1 MRMNNVANAI
11 EPFLPIL
18 AVTSGDPSG
27 VGPELCAR
35 LPERKWP
42 VHLVVI
48 GDIEL
53 IEERLGRAG
62 HGLVVRPWQPGMKPE
77 TGVFDVLH
85 RQLARPALVG
95 IPDPKNAAY
104 VLSIIDGAL
113 EGCARGVFDAMVTA
127 PVHKGVICD
136 AGIPFSGHTEY
147 LAAKTRTQQV
157 VMMLVGGGMR
167 VALATTHLP
176 LADVPKAL
184 SQDRLTSTLEI
195 LHRGLAADFGL
206 SRPRI
211 LVAGFNPHA
220 GEGGHIGREEI
231 DIIIPVLERL
241 RAKGMNLVG
250 PLPADTLFIPRNLRE
265 ADAVLAMYHDQGLP
279 VLKHASFGSG
289 ANVTLGLPFIR
300 TSVDHGTA
308 FDLAGS
314 GEADPGSLF
323 AAVELAID
331 MVKARQRQA

>member
-1 MRMNNVANAI
+1 MNDVST
-11 EPFLPIL
+11 LPVL
-18 AVTSGDPSG
+18 AVTSGEPSG

-48 GDIEL
+48 GDAEL
-53 IEERLGRAG
+53 IEERLERAGRA
-62 HGLVVRPWQPGMKPE
+62 LVVRPWQPGMKPE
-77 TGVFDVLH
+77 AGIFDVLH
-85 RQLARPALVG
+85 CPLACPALVG
-95 IPDPKNAAY
+95 RPNPKNAAY
-104 VLSIIDGAL
+104 VLSTLDHAL
-113 EGCARGVFDAMVTA
+113 EGCMRGVFDGMVTA

-136 AGIPFSGHTEY
+136 SGVSFSGHTEY
-147 LAAKTRTQQV
+147 LAAKTQTSQV

-184 SQDRLTSTLEI
+184 TQDRLTRTLEI
-195 LHRGLAADFGL
+195 LHKGLVASFGL
-206 SRPRI
+206 PRPRI

-220 GEGGHIGREEI
+220 GEGGHLGREEI

-241 RAKGMNLVG
+241 RAKGMNLIG
-250 PLPADTLFIPRNLRE
+250 PVPADTLFTPHTLRE

-289 ANVTLGLPFIR
+289 VNVTLGLPVIR

-314 GEADPGSLF
+314 GKADPGSLF
-323 AAVELAID
+323 AAVDLAVD
-331 MVKARQRQA
+331 MVKAQRA

>member
-1 MRMNNVANAI
+1 MSDVPGTV
-11 EPFLPIL
+11 ESSLPVL
-18 AVTSGDPSG
+18 AVTSGEPSG

-35 LPERKWP
+35 LSERKWSA
-42 VHLVVI
+42 HLVVI
-48 GDIEL
+48 GDAEL
-53 IEERLGRAG
+53 IEERLERAG
-62 HGLVVRPWQPGMKPE
+62 YALVVRPWQSGMKPE
-77 TGVFDVLH
+77 AGVFDVLH
-85 RQLARPALVG
+85 CPLACPALVG
-95 IPDPKNAAY
+95 MPDPKNAAY
-104 VLSIIDGAL
+104 VLSTLDSAL
-113 EGCARGVFDAMVTA
+113 EGSVRGVFDGMVTA

-147 LAAKTRTQQV
+147 LAAKTHTPQV

-184 SQDRLTSTLEI
+184 SQDRLARTLEI
-195 LHRGLAADFGL
+195 LHHDLGTGFGL
-206 SRPRI
+206 PKPRI

-220 GEGGHIGREEI
+220 GEGGHLGHEEI

-241 RAKGMNLVG
+241 RTKGMNLVG
-250 PLPADTLFIPRNLRE
+250 PLPADTLFTPNNLQG

-289 ANVTLGLPFIR
+289 VNVTLGLPFVR

-314 GEADPGSLF
+314 GKADPGSLF
-323 AAVELAID
+323 AAVQLAID
-331 MVKARQRQA
+331 MMKARRRRT

>member
-1 MRMNNVANAI
+1 MNNVDKLSQ
-11 EPFLPIL
+11 PVL
-18 AVTSGDPSG
+18 AVTSGEPSG
-27 VGPELCAR
+27 VGPELCVR

-42 VHLVVI
+42 AHLVVV

-53 IEERLGRAG
+53 IEERLERAGRAF
-62 HGLVVRPWQPGMKPE
+62 VVRPWQPGMKPE
-77 TGVFDVLH
+77 AGVFDVFH
-85 RQLARPALVG
+85 CPLACPALTG
-95 IPDPKNAAY
+95 KPSPKNAAY
-104 VLSIIDGAL
+104 VLSILDSAL
-113 EGCARGVFDAMVTA
+113 EGCTRGVFDGMVTA

-136 AGIPFSGHTEY
+136 AGNPFSGHTEY
-147 LAAKTRTQQV
+147 LAARTHTPQV

-184 SQDRLTSTLEI
+184 TQDRITRTLEI
-195 LHRGLAADFGL
+195 LHHDLGAHFGL
-206 SRPRI
+206 PRPRI

-231 DIIIPVLERL
+231 DIIIPALERL
-241 RAKGMNLVG
+241 RAKGLNLVG
-250 PLPADTLFIPRNLRE
+250 PLSADTLFTPHNLRE

-279 VLKHASFGSG
+279 VLKHVSFGSG
-289 ANVTLGLPFIR
+289 VNVTLGLPIIR

-314 GEADPGSLF
+314 GKADPGSLF

-331 MVKARQRQA
+331 MVKAKQQRA

>member
-1 MRMNNVANAI
+1 MSQNDKSS
-11 EPFLPIL
+11 LPVL
-18 AVTSGDPSG
+18 AVTSGEPSG

-42 VHLVVI
+42 AHLVVV
-48 GDIEL
+48 GDAEL
-53 IEERLGRAG
+53 IEERLERTGRA
-62 HGLVVRPWQPGMKPE
+62 LIVRPWEPGMQPAP
-77 TGVFDVLH
+77 GIFDVLH
-85 RQLARPALVG
+85 LPLACPALAG
-95 IPDPKNAAY
+95 KSNPANAAY
-104 VLSIIDGAL
+104 VLNILDRAIDG
-113 EGCARGVFDAMVTA
+113 CVRKIFDGMVTA

-136 AGIPFSGHTEY
+136 AGVPFTGHTEY
-147 LAAKTRTQQV
+147 IAARTGAWP

-184 SQDRLTSTLEI
+184 TQDSLTRTLEV
-195 LHRGLAADFGL
+195 LHHDLAASFGL
-206 SRPRI
+206 SKPRI

-220 GEGGHIGREEI
+220 GEGGHLGREEI

-241 RAKGMNLVG
+241 RNGGMNLSG
-250 PLPADTLFIPRNLRE
+250 PLPADTLFTPRNLRE

-289 ANVTLGLPFIR
+289 VNVTLGLPIIR
-300 TSVDHGTA
+300 TSVDHGVA

-314 GEADPGSLF
+314 GKADPGSLF

-331 MVKARQRQA
+331 MAKAERRRA

>member
-1 MRMNNVANAI
+1 MNNI
-11 EPFLPIL
+11 GEPFLPVL
-18 AVTSGDPSG
+18 AVTSGEPSG

-42 VHLVVI
+42 AHLVVI
-48 GDIEL
+48 GDAEL
-53 IEERLGRAG
+53 IEERLERAGRA
-62 HGLVVRPWQPGMKPE
+62 LVVRPWQPGMKPE
-77 TGVFDVLH
+77 AGVFDVLH
-85 RQLARPALVG
+85 CPLACPALTG
-95 IPDPKNAAY
+95 KPSPKNAAY
-104 VLSIIDGAL
+104 VLGVLDSAL
-113 EGCARGVFDAMVTA
+113 EGCSQGVFDGMVTA

-136 AGIPFSGHTEY
+136 AGVPFFGHTEY
-147 LAAKTRTQQV
+147 LASRTRTPQV

-176 LADVPKAL
+176 LAEVPKAL
-184 SQDRLTSTLEI
+184 TQEGLIRTLEI
-195 LHRGLAADFGL
+195 LHHDLDAHFGL
-206 SRPRI
+206 LRPRI

-231 DIIIPVLERL
+231 DIIIPALERL
-241 RAKGMNLVG
+241 RAKGMNLIG
-250 PLPADTLFIPRNLRE
+250 PLPADTLFAPHNLRE

-289 ANVTLGLPFIR
+289 VNVTLGLPIIR

-314 GEADPGSLF
+314 GKADPGSLF
-323 AAVELAID
+323 AAVELAVD
-331 MVKARQRQA
+331 MVKARQRRA

>member
-1 MRMNNVANAI
+1 MNNAN
-11 EPFLPIL
+11 EQSLPVL
-18 AVTSGDPSG
+18 AVTSGEPSG

-42 VHLVVI
+42 AHLVVV
-48 GDIEL
+48 GDVEL
-53 IEERLGRAG
+53 IEERLERAGRA
-62 HGLVVRPWQPGMKPE
+62 LVVRPWQPGMKPE
-77 TGVFDVLH
+77 EGVFDVLH
-85 RQLARPALVG
+85 RPLVCPALSG
-95 IPDPKNAAY
+95 KPSPKNASY
-104 VLSIIDGAL
+104 VLSILDSAL
-113 EGCARGVFDAMVTA
+113 EGCMHGSFDAMVTA

-136 AGIPFSGHTEY
+136 AGVPFSGHTEY
-147 LAAKTRTQQV
+147 LAEKTRTPQV
-157 VMMLVGGGMR
+157 VMMLAGGGMR

-184 SQDRLTSTLEI
+184 TQDRLTRTIEI
-195 LHRGLAADFGL
+195 LHNDLVASFGL
-206 SRPRI
+206 PRPRI

-231 DIIIPVLERL
+231 DIIIPVLERM
-241 RAKGMNLVG
+241 RTKGMDLIG
-250 PLPADTLFIPRNLRE
+250 PLPADTLFAPHNLRK

-289 ANVTLGLPFIR
+289 VNVTLGLPIIR

-308 FDLAGS
+308 FDLAGT
-314 GEADPGSLF
+314 GKADPGSLF

-331 MVKARQRQA
+331 MVKARQRRA

>member
-1 MRMNNVANAI
+1 MNDVST
-11 EPFLPIL
+11 LPVL
-18 AVTSGDPSG
+18 AVTSGEPSG

-48 GDIEL
+48 GDAEL
-53 IEERLGRAG
+53 IEERLERAGRA
-62 HGLVVRPWQPGMKPE
+62 LVVRPWQPGMKPE
-77 TGVFDVLH
+77 AGIFDVLH
-85 RQLARPALVG
+85 CPLACPALVG
-95 IPDPKNAAY
+95 RPNPKNAAY
-104 VLSIIDGAL
+104 VLSTLDHAL
-113 EGCARGVFDAMVTA
+113 EGCMRGVFDGMVTA

-136 AGIPFSGHTEY
+136 SGVSFSGHTEY
-147 LAAKTRTQQV
+147 LAAKTQTSQV

-184 SQDRLTSTLEI
+184 TQDRLTRTLEI
-195 LHRGLAADFGL
+195 LHQGLVASFGL
-206 SRPRI
+206 PRPRI
-211 LVAGFNPHA
+211 LIAGFNPHA
-220 GEGGHIGREEI
+220 GEGGHLGREEI

-241 RAKGMNLVG
+241 RAKGMNLIG
-250 PLPADTLFIPRNLRE
+250 PVPADTLFTPHTLRE

-289 ANVTLGLPFIR
+289 VNVTLGLPIIR

-314 GEADPGSLF
+314 GRADPGSLF
-323 AAVELAID
+323 AAVDLAVD
-331 MVKARQRQA
+331 MVKAQRA

>member
-1 MRMNNVANAI
+1 MNDVNKSSLPVLAI
-11 EPFLPIL
+11 
-18 AVTSGDPSG
+18 TSGEPSG

-35 LPERKWP
+35 LPERTWP
-42 VHLVVI
+42 AHLVVV
-48 GDIEL
+48 GDAEL
-53 IEERLGRAG
+53 IEERFGRTGRA
-62 HGLVVRPWQPGMKPE
+62 LVVRPWQPGMKPE
-77 TGVFDVLH
+77 AGVFDVLH
-85 RQLARPALVG
+85 CPLACPALAG
-95 IPDPKNAAY
+95 KPNTKNAAY
-104 VLSIIDGAL
+104 VLSTLDRAL
-113 EGCARGVFDAMVTA
+113 DGCARGVFSGMVTA
-127 PVHKGVICD
+127 PVSKGVICD
-136 AGIPFSGHTEY
+136 AGVSFSGHTEY
-147 LAAKTRTQQV
+147 LAIRTRTPQV

-184 SQDRLTSTLEI
+184 TQDRLTSTLDI
-195 LHRGLAADFGL
+195 LHRDLIACFGL
-206 SRPRI
+206 PKPRI

-231 DIIIPVLERL
+231 DTIIPVLERL

-250 PLPADTLFIPRNLRE
+250 PLPADTLFTPNKLQE

-289 ANVTLGLPFIR
+289 VNVTLGLPIVR

-314 GEADPGSLF
+314 GKADPGSLF
-323 AAVELAID
+323 AAVELAIS
-331 MVKARQRQA
+331 MAKAKQRRA

>member
-1 MRMNNVANAI
+1 MNNAI
-11 EPFLPIL
+11 DPSSMPVL
-18 AVTSGDPSG
+18 AVTSGEPSG
-27 VGPELCAR
+27 IGPELCAR
-35 LPERKWP
+35 LPERKWSA
-42 VHLVVI
+42 HLVVV
-48 GDIEL
+48 GDAEL
-53 IEERLGRAG
+53 IEERLERAGRA
-62 HGLVVRPWQPGMKPE
+62 LVVRPWQPGMKPE
-77 TGVFDVLH
+77 AGVFDVFH
-85 RQLARPALVG
+85 CPLACPALSG
-95 IPDPKNAAY
+95 KPSPKNAAY
-104 VLSIIDGAL
+104 VLATLDRAL
-113 EGCARGVFDAMVTA
+113 EGCARGDFDGMVTA

-136 AGIPFSGHTEY
+136 AGVPFSGHTEY
-147 LAAKTRTQQV
+147 LAAKTQTRQV

-167 VALATTHLP
+167 VALTTTHLP

-184 SQDRLTSTLEI
+184 TQDRLTHTLEI
-195 LHRGLAADFGL
+195 LHHDLVGSFGL
-206 SRPRI
+206 PNPRI

-241 RAKGMNLVG
+241 RAKGMNLAG
-250 PLPADTLFIPRNLRE
+250 PSSADTLFTPHSLRE

-289 ANVTLGLPFIR
+289 VNVTLGLPIIR

-314 GEADPGSLF
+314 GKADPGSLF

-331 MVKARQRQA
+331 MVKAKRRRA

>member
-1 MRMNNVANAI
+1 MNDVDEPSLPVLAI
-11 EPFLPIL
+11 
-18 AVTSGDPSG
+18 TSGEPSG

-35 LPERKWP
+35 LPESKWP

-48 GDIEL
+48 GDAEL
-53 IEERLGRAG
+53 IEERLERAGRA
-62 HGLVVRPWQPGMKPE
+62 LVVRPWQPGMSPE
-77 TGVFDVLH
+77 AGVFDVLH
-85 RQLARPALVG
+85 CPLACPALAG
-95 IPDPKNAAY
+95 KPNPENAAY
-104 VLSIIDGAL
+104 VLGILDRAS
-113 EGCARGVFDAMVTA
+113 EGCAQGLFDAMVTA

-136 AGIPFSGHTEY
+136 AGVPFSGHTEY
-147 LAAKTRTQQV
+147 LAAKTQTPQV

-176 LADVPKAL
+176 LADVPKVL
-184 SQDRLTSTLEI
+184 TQDRLTRTLEI
-195 LHRGLAADFGL
+195 LHQGLVTGFGL
-206 SRPRI
+206 PKPRI
-211 LVAGFNPHA
+211 LIAGFNPHA
-220 GEGGHIGREEI
+220 GEGGHIGHEEI

-250 PLPADTLFIPRNLRE
+250 PLPADTLFTPHKLRE

-289 ANVTLGLPFIR
+289 VNVTLGLPIIR

-314 GEADPGSLF
+314 GKADPGSLF
-323 AAVELAID
+323 AAVELAVG
-331 MVKARQRQA
+331 MVKARRRRA